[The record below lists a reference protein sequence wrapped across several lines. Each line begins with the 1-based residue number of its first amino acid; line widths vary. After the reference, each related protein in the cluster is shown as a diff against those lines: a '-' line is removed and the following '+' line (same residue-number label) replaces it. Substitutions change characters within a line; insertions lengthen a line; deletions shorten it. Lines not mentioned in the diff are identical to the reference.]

1 MHKKH
6 GKMSVCRLFIVFL
19 HNIWA
24 NMPFFSKFFKWVIS
38 IVLWTVIALN
48 VIFFS
53 VTRLP
58 VTQRFIGEKVAG
70 VLSDRLG
77 TEVSIGR
84 VDVGILSR
92 IIIDNLVVNDQNQQE
107 MIRAARLSVKM
118 DIMPLLDGKVAI
130 GSAQLFGARLHL
142 YRPDA
147 QSDPNF
153 QFMIDSLASKDT
165 TKQTPLDVRVNSLI
179 VRHTSVDYHQ
189 LDQPETEGR
198 FNPAH
203 LRLHD
208 ISAHINLR
216 ALTDDSLNVN
226 ITRLG
231 FNEQSG
237 LSINR
242 LSFRVEAGRRHALLR
257 DFLLEMPSTAMK
269 IDTVLASYTIK
280 DNKLVPGSLSFA
292 GDIKET
298 HITPSDLRSFV
309 PTLKNFQRPLFLT
322 VSFNGTDLR
331 LNVPQF
337 KLSTSENDID
347 LHLDGWLENYSQP
360 SAWHLQMHRIQLS
373 DVSIDFL
380 TKTIPSLPEELN
392 RLGGIQMLGT
402 FDKDHSGLTS
412 LKSTILSGAG
422 NLDLEGTMNHQQQF
436 ECQVQTEALNLRQLL
451 DHADLGSMEACLS
464 LRGQLHDRQR
474 PDVQAEGI
482 VNRVDYK
489 GYAYQNIHL
498 DGNYVNNKL
507 LGTVSIDDPN
517 VKLDLTGQV
526 SQLLTDQRQ
535 PVREVVIDGTVS
547 HLSPATLNLTDE
559 LEEAVISAD
568 IHADFTASSLND
580 AQGSLRI
587 SNGSVSGTKS
597 FRPYHLDN
605 LIVTSGYENSIH
617 FVSLKSDFAD
627 ATIRGEFD
635 YATLPQSIIG
645 LVSYRLPTLP
655 GLPAA
660 TRDTNNNF
668 SLRLMLSKTDWLR
681 RFLGIDLVL
690 RQPLMLNARVNDHT
704 REIYL
709 EGDLPA
715 FAYNGASYKD
725 GVIHITTPGDT
736 LQCAVGI
743 GKMLEDG
750 HVMSAIANVRAAHNE
765 LNTSLTWDNHNPE
778 QQISGEMNGIIRLY
792 HNLENEPEAH
802 LRVMPSHIV
811 LNEGTWE
818 IEPSDL
824 IYNKHHLLVD
834 NFMVHRGQQHILI
847 DGIASNDRQ
856 DSLSV
861 ELNEVE
867 VAYILNLVD
876 FHSVEFSGRAT
887 GHATGRGLFDK
898 FAAKANLRVDDFKF
912 ENGRMGTLHADV
924 DWNEQEEQI
933 DIRAVAKDGPG
944 VNTFVDGYI
953 SPVHNTID
961 LAIHADSTYIDF
973 MHNFTSSFLSQITG
987 HADGDLRLA
996 GTLDNINLTGQ
1007 LIVGGNLTVEAL
1019 NTTYYLDHDT
1029 VVFIPD
1035 DIRLSRIPLHDRD
1048 GHEGWLTGGIHHK
1061 HLTSLT
1067 FDLEA
1072 ETNNLLAYD
1081 FPDFGNMPFYGTIY
1095 ASGIVNIEG
1104 RPGEVTIDCD
1114 VTPLKNSFFVYN
1126 AANPDAISRQ
1136 EFIQWEEDQLIVD
1149 SLQSTQPSTVNNYK
1163 TDIYLNFLI
1172 NATPDG
1178 TLRLLMDANTNDYIT
1193 LNGDATIRATY
1204 HNKGAFNMFGTFT
1217 VDHGTYGVTI
1227 QNIIKKNFIFNRGG
1241 TIIFAGDPYQAA
1253 LNLQAVHTV
1262 SGVSLSD
1269 LNIGNSFSSNTVR
1282 VNCLMNIGGIAAQP
1296 QVDFDLEMPTVNADE
1311 QQMIRSIINGQEEMN
1326 QQVIYLLGIGRFY
1339 TQGANNAGNT
1349 AQGDQTSLAMQSLFS
1364 GALSAQINNILNQFL
1379 KNDNWNFGANITT
1392 GNEGWHNA
1400 EYEGIINGRML
1411 NNRLLFNGQFGY
1423 RDNAKQATP
1432 SFIGDFDVQYLLYPN
1447 GNLALKVYNQTNDRY
1462 FTKSSL
1468 NTQGLGIILKKDFNG
1483 LRDLFTI
1490 KKRKKKSQK
1499 QE

>member
-1 MHKKH
+1 MK
-6 GKMSVCRLFIVFL
+6 V
-19 HNIWA
+19 
-24 NMPFFSKFFKWVIS
+24 FKWVIS

-70 VLSDRLG
+70 ILSNQLG
-77 TEVSIGR
+77 SQVSIGR
-84 VDVGILSR
+84 VDLGLLNRV
-92 IIIDNLVVNDQNQQE
+92 IIDNLVIHDQNQQE
-107 MIRAARLSVKM
+107 MIRATRLSVKM
-118 DIMPLLDGKVAI
+118 DITSLMEGKVAI
-130 GSAQLFGARLHL
+130 NSAQLFGARFHL
-142 YRPDA
+142 YRPDS

-165 TKQTPLDVRVNSLI
+165 TKQTPIDVRVNSLI
-179 VRHTSVDYHQ
+179 IRHSSVDYNQ

-198 FNPAH
+198 FNTAH
-203 LRLHD
+203 LKIND

-226 ITRLG
+226 IKRLG

-237 LSINR
+237 LSVNR
-242 LSFRVEAGRRHALLR
+242 LSLRLEAGRRHALLR
-257 DFLLEMPSTAMK
+257 DFLLEMPNTELK
-269 IDTVLASYTIK
+269 IDTVLASYTLQGK
-280 DNKLVPGSLSFA
+280 ELVPGTLSFA
-292 GDIKET
+292 GDIQDT
-298 HITPSDLRSFV
+298 RITLSDLRCFI
-309 PTLKNFQRPLFLT
+309 PTLKNFQRPLSLT
-322 VSFNGTDLR
+322 TSFNGTDLR

-347 LHLDGWLENYSQP
+347 INVDGWLEDYRQL
-360 SAWHLQMHRIQLS
+360 SAWHLQMHHLQLS
-373 DVSIDFL
+373 DASIDFL
-380 TKTIPSLPEELN
+380 SKAIPSLPAEFN
-392 RLGGIQMLGT
+392 RLGGLQMLGT
-402 FDKDHSGLTS
+402 FDKDHNGITS
-412 LKSTILSGAG
+412 IKSTILSGAG
-422 NLDLEGTMNHQQQF
+422 NIDLEGTLNHQQQF
-436 ECQVQTEALNLRQLL
+436 ECQLQTEALNLRQLL
-451 DHADLGSMEACLS
+451 DNTDLGNLEARLS
-464 LRGQLHDRQR
+464 LRGQLYNQQR
-474 PDVQAEGI
+474 PDIQTEGF
-482 VNRVDYK
+482 VSRVDYK
-489 GYAYQNIHL
+489 GYSYQNIQL

-507 LGTVSIDDPN
+507 LGAISINDPN
-517 VKLDLTGQV
+517 VKLDITGQI
-526 SQLLTDQRQ
+526 SHLLTEQRQ
-535 PVREVVIDGTVS
+535 PVREVMVDGTIS
-547 HLSPATLNLTDE
+547 HLSPAALNLTDE

-568 IHADFTASSLND
+568 IHADFTASNLND

-587 SNGSVSGTKS
+587 SNGSVSGTQS
-597 FRPYHLDN
+597 FRPYRLDN
-605 LIVTSGYENSIH
+605 LIVTSGYENDIH

-627 ATIRGEFD
+627 ATIKGEFD
-635 YATLPQSIIG
+635 YATLPQSIIN

-655 GLPAA
+655 GLPAI
-660 TRDTNNNF
+660 TRETNNNF

-690 RQPLMLNARVNDHT
+690 HQPLMLNARVNDQT

-715 FAYNGASYKD
+715 FAYKGASYED
-725 GVIHITTPGDT
+725 GVVHITTPGDT
-736 LQCAVGI
+736 LRCDVGI
-743 GKMLEDG
+743 QKLLEDG
-750 HVMSAIANVRAAHNE
+750 HAMSAVTNIRAAHNE
-765 LNTSLTWDNHNPE
+765 LNTSLNWDNHNPE
-778 QQISGEMNGIIRLY
+778 QQISGQMNGIIRLY

-802 LRVMPSHIV
+802 MRVMPSHIV
-811 LNEGTWE
+811 LNDGVWE

-824 IYNKHHLLVD
+824 IYNKHHLLID

-847 DGIASNDRQ
+847 DGTASNDRH

-861 ELNEVE
+861 DLNEVE

-887 GHATGRGLFDK
+887 GRATGRGLFDK

-933 DIRAVAKDGPG
+933 DIHAVAKDGPG
-944 VNTFVDGYI
+944 VNTFVDGFI

-961 LAIHADSTYIDF
+961 LAIHADSTYIEF
-973 MHNFTSSFLSQITG
+973 MHNFTKSFLSQITG
-987 HADGDLRLA
+987 HTDGDLRLA

-1007 LIVGGNLTVEAL
+1007 LIVDGNLTIEAL
-1019 NTTYYLDHDT
+1019 NTTYYLNRDT

-1035 DIRLSRIPLHDRD
+1035 DIRLNRLLIHDRD
-1048 GHEGWLTGGIHHK
+1048 GHEAWLSGGIHHK

-1072 ETNNLLAYD
+1072 EADNLLAYD
-1081 FPDFGNMPFYGTIY
+1081 FPDFGESAFYGTVY
-1095 ASGIVNIEG
+1095 ASGLVTIKG
-1104 RPGEVTIDCD
+1104 RPGEVSIDCN

-1136 EFIQWEEDQLIVD
+1136 EFIQWEDNSKKEEDGKWRENTPEVVPHNQLL
-1149 SLQSTQPSTVNNYK
+1149 SK

-1172 NATPDG
+1172 NATPDA

-1269 LNIGNSFSSNTVR
+1269 LNIGNSFSSNTIR
-1282 VNCLMNIGGIAAQP
+1282 VNCLMNIGGITAAP
-1296 QVDFDLEMPTVNADE
+1296 QVDFDMEMPTVNADE
-1311 QQMIRSIINGQEEMN
+1311 QQMIRSIINGQQEMN

-1339 TQGANNAGNT
+1339 TQGVNNAGNT

-1411 NNRLLFNGQFGY
+1411 NNRLLLNGQFGY

-1468 NTQGLGIILKKDFNG
+1468 NTQGLGIIMKKDFNG
-1483 LRDLFTI
+1483 LRDLFSS
-1490 KKRKKKSQK
+1490 KKRKKKSGK
-1499 QE
+1499 R